1 MKSFMAKTG
10 EIEAGWCLVDA
21 TDQVLGRMATRI
33 ATILQG
39 KNKPTYTPHV
49 LTGDFVV
56 VTNASKV
63 KITGDKLD
71 KRMVRWHSGYI
82 GGLKEVVLRRY
93 LDKHP
98 ERVIKL
104 AVRRMLP
111 KTKLGRKM
119 IARLKV
125 YAGSEHPH
133 EAQAPVAIEI

>member
-10 EIEAGWCLVDA
+10 EVEADWCIIDA
-21 TDQVLGRMATRI
+21 NDKILGRMATRI

-39 KNKPTYTPHV
+39 KHKPTYTPHV
-49 LTGDFVV
+49 LTGDFVI
-56 VTNASKV
+56 VTNAAMV

-71 KRMVRWHSGYI
+71 KRMIRWHSGYI
-82 GGLKEVVLRRY
+82 GGLKEVVLRKY
-93 LDKHP
+93 LEKHP

-119 IARLKV
+119 LSRLKV
-125 YAGSEHPH
+125 YAGSDHPH
-133 EAQAPVAIEI
+133 AAQGPVAIEI

>member
-1 MKSFMAKTG
+1 MKSFMAKTA
-10 EIEAGWCLVDA
+10 EIETDWCLIDA
-21 TDQVLGRMATRI
+21 NDKVLGRMATRI

-39 KNKPTYTPHV
+39 KHKPTYTPHV

-71 KRMVRWHSGYI
+71 KRMVRWHTGYI
-82 GGLKEVVLRRY
+82 GGLKEVVLRKY
-93 LDKHP
+93 MDKYP

-119 IARLKV
+119 LSRLKV
-125 YAGSEHPH
+125 YAGSDHPH
-133 EAQAPVAIEI
+133 EAQGPVAIEI